1 MILCARWRPSLLL
14 PALMFPALL
23 AAQQGDTAAKKTARL
38 FRATDPVVM
47 WLSADFKAVFK
58 ERDSTSTKQFPASLR
73 YLGEKSD
80 TVSLD
85 VRLSTRGH
93 YRLKPNTCS
102 VPPLKVWFDKEKT
115 KGTLFAGH
123 GSLKL
128 TTHCQKG
135 ERYAQNLYVE
145 YAAYGM
151 YNVLTPLSLKARLA
165 TINWQDINDPGF
177 AITRPGFWVEDD
189 DDMAGRN
196 RGKIL
201 KQTGGHAEEMEP
213 RQMAIT
219 DLFQYMIG
227 NTDFSLMMLHNYRI
241 VQTDTS
247 MNFYPMAYD
256 FDWSGLV
263 SAPYARPDYRL
274 PIKRVTDR
282 LYRGGCH
289 SGELLAETVGLYKA
303 KREEIYGV
311 LRGIKDLTPSR
322 LKEATEFLDEFFKL
336 IDDAGAV
343 RREFRRVCNT

>member
-1 MILCARWRPSLLL
+1 MRLPACWRPSLLL
-14 PALMFPALL
+14 PALMFPGLL
-23 AAQQGDTAAKKTARL
+23 AARQGDSAAKKPGRL

-47 WLSADFKAVFK
+47 WLSADFKTVFK

-73 YLGEKSD
+73 YLGEKGD

-93 YRLKPNTCS
+93 YRLRPSSCS

-115 KGTLFAGH
+115 KGTLFGGN

-135 ERYAQNLYVE
+135 DRYAQNIYVE

-151 YNVLTPLSLKARLA
+151 YNALTPLSLRARLA
-165 TINWQDINDPGF
+165 TVNWQDTKDPGF
-177 AITRPGFWVEDD
+177 TITRPGFWVEDD
-189 DDMAGRN
+189 DDMAARN
-196 RGKIL
+196 HGKIL

-213 RQMAIT
+213 HQMAIT

-247 MNFYPMAYD
+247 MNFYPVAYD

-263 SAPYARPDYRL
+263 DAPYARPDYRL
-274 PIKRVTDR
+274 PIKRVIDR

-289 SGELLAETVGLYKA
+289 TPAELTETIGLFKA
-303 KREEIYGV
+303 KKGEIYGI
-311 LRGIKDLTPSR
+311 LQGTPGLTPDR
-322 LKEATEFLDEFFKL
+322 LKEATRFLDEYFKM
-336 IDDAGAV
+336 IDDPGEV
-343 RREFRRVCNT
+343 RREFRRVCDT

>member
-1 MILCARWRPSLLL
+1 MLLRARWRPSLLL
-14 PALMFPALL
+14 PALIVPALL
-23 AAQQGDTAAKKTARL
+23 AAQQVDSGGKKLGRL
-38 FRATDPVVM
+38 FRATDPLIM
-47 WLSADFKAVFK
+47 WLSADFKTVFK

-73 YLGEKSD
+73 YLGEKKD
-80 TVSLD
+80 TVKLD

-93 YRLKPNTCS
+93 YRLKAGSCA

-115 KGTLFAGH
+115 KGTLFGGQ

-135 ERYAQNLYVE
+135 ERYAQNLYLE

-151 YNVLTPLSLKARLA
+151 YNALTPLSLHARLA
-165 TINWQDINDPGF
+165 TITWDDINDPKF
-177 AITRPGFWVEDD
+177 TVVRPGFWVEDD
-189 DDMAGRN
+189 DDMAARS

-201 KQTGGHAEEMEP
+201 KATGGHAEEMES

-227 NTDFSLMMLHNYRI
+227 NTDFSLSYLHNYRI

-263 SAPYARPDYRL
+263 NAPYAHPDSRL
-274 PIKRVTDR
+274 PIKRVIDR

-289 SGELLAETVGLYKA
+289 SPEVLTETVALFKA
-303 KREEIYGV
+303 KKGEIYGV
-311 LRGIKDLTPSR
+311 MTGIKELSPDR

-336 IDDAGAV
+336 INDPGEV
-343 RREFRRVCNT
+343 KREFRRVCG

>member
-1 MILCARWRPSLLL
+1 MPVRARWRHSVLV
-14 PALMFPALL
+14 PALMIPALL
-23 AAQQGDTAAKKTARL
+23 AAQQGDSEAKKLSRL

-47 WLSADFKAVFK
+47 WLSADFKTVFK
-58 ERDSTSTKQFPASLR
+58 DRDSTSTKQTPASLR
-73 YLGEKSD
+73 FLGEKSD

-93 YRLKPNTCS
+93 FRLKPNSCS

-115 KGTLFAGH
+115 KGTPFAGQ

-135 ERYAQNLYVE
+135 ERYAQNIYME
-145 YAAYGM
+145 YAAYAM
-151 YNVLTPLSLKARLA
+151 YNLLTPFSLRARLA
-165 TINWQDINDPGF
+165 TIEWQDINDPKF
-177 AITRPGFWVEDD
+177 AVTRPAFWTEDD
-189 DDMAGRN
+189 DDMAARN

-201 KQTGGHAEEMEP
+201 MQTGGHAEEMEP

-227 NTDFSLMMLHNYRI
+227 NTDFSLSYLHNYRI
-241 VQTDTS
+241 AQTDTS

-263 SAPYARPDYRL
+263 SATYAKPDYRL
-274 PIKRVTDR
+274 AIKRVTDR

-289 SGELLAETVGLYKA
+289 SPELLAETAALFKA
-303 KREEIYGV
+303 KKGEIYGV
-311 LRGIKDLTPSR
+311 LTGIKGLTPDR

-336 IDDAGAV
+336 INDPGAV
-343 RREFRRVCNT
+343 KREFRRVCP